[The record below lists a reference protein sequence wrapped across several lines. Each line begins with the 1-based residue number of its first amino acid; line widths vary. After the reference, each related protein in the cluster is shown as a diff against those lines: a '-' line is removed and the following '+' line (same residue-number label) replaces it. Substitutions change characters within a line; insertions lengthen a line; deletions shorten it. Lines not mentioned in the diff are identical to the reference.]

1 MHNLVL
7 FVMHVAEVHHILN
20 VFVCQPVPTATS
32 VSGAQ
37 QTAGRSV
44 TSTSVPLDSH
54 AKQPGNV
61 LVSSVYSTRYVTH
74 VMSLCLCA
82 TVDWYALTHTRVHV
96 HQHAHGDAY
105 AYSET
110 HSYTYR
116 HITHKHTHTYT
127 RTQITQLH
135 TYMHTYNTHTHVC
148 TQQLHT

>member
-1 MHNLVL
+1 
-7 FVMHVAEVHHILN
+7 MHVAEVHNILN

-61 LVSSVYSTRYVTH
+61 LVSSVLYTLLSVTLCHYV
-74 VMSLCLCA
+74 
-82 TVDWYALTHTRVHV
+82 YALLPTGMHSGIPVDV
-96 HQHAHGDAY
+96 HQHAHGDAH

-116 HITHKHTHTYT
+116 HTTHKHIHTYT

-135 TYMHTYNTHTHVC
+135 TYMHTHNTHTHVR
-148 TQQLHT
+148 TQE